1 MANNCR
7 AWRKSRGTPKL
18 NACSTFGK
26 FDLGGTNAVEAAL
39 DEFHGMNNPGPA
51 LFVRR

>member
-7 AWRKSRGTPKL
+7 AWRKSRGTPNL
-18 NACSTFGK
+18 NSCSISGK
-26 FDLGGTNAVEAAL
+26 FNLGRANAVDPAF

-51 LFVRR
+51 FLAPR